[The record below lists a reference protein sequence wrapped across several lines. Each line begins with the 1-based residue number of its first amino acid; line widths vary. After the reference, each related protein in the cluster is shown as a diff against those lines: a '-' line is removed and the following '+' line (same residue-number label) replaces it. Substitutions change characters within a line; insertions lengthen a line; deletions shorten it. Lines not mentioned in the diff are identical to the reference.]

1 MELSAR
7 NARPALPPVL
17 RSLSFS
23 PVSSL
28 FLDIHILQPPIIF
41 AVIVMRDFFGSFL
54 HNFLLLLPPLLSYS
68 LPADLGTARLLSL
81 ESDIKE
87 VQERWRQYRNIVTD
101 GFFLND
107 SMIVLADFFGGQH
120 NGEEEQDEESD
131 VDYHHYFSFQ
141 DYMTDSVA
149 PVNIRGL
156 ETNDIATK
164 IDTPENFVGDIV
176 GLDAGTIEKIKM
188 NPDIKVVAMNNDPE
202 DEWNSITENSNS
214 HTEMTERQDGLSE
227 MINDNGSLNGR
238 PMSSEEEQLVTLPGG
253 KGGGNKTKDDTS
265 KLDGDGLDKMETN
278 GTSNLEPVDEDGEAL
293 EQVEMDGKGLEQVTF
308 TQAGS
313 TGKTRAYLP
322 VVVF

>member
-107 SMIVLADFFGGQH
+107 SMIVLADYDT
-120 NGEEEQDEESD
+120 GEENREWEEGDEEID
-131 VDYHHYFSFQ
+131 FDFGK
-141 DYMTDSVA
+141 DETDLNETGA
-149 PVNIRGL
+149 DLEENGL
-156 ETNDIATK
+156 EKGGFKETMIEMMEALADIQIK
-164 IDTPENFVGDIV
+164 GDMMMGAIRSQRQLLYNV
-176 GLDAGTIEKIKM
+176 REEVKEAEEMLIMMEGQRKEEERMVKEIEKQRLLAEARTRMIQMEKEEVE
-188 NPDIKVVAMNNDPE
+188 KELEEV
-202 DEWNSITENSNS
+202 
-214 HTEMTERQDGLSE
+214 ERE
-227 MINDNGSLNGR
+227 
-238 PMSSEEEQLVTLPGG
+238 
-253 KGGGNKTKDDTS
+253 GGGA
-265 KLDGDGLDKMETN
+265 E
-278 GTSNLEPVDEDGEAL
+278 EAGEGEGGGEGGAGGGGG
-293 EQVEMDGKGLEQVTF
+293 EQPGEI
-308 TQAGS
+308 
-313 TGKTRAYLP
+313 
-322 VVVF
+322 